1 MPLIVWDSSY
11 SVHLEEMDRQHRKLI
26 AIINQLDEAVKQG
39 RGREEIGQVL
49 NELAAYTRYH
59 FTDEETL
66 MTQHDYSERED
77 HIKAHHVFMQK
88 IQDCHT
94 QYLYGKAHVA
104 TEVLDFLANWLVGH
118 IQGSDREYGARIA
131 GKMAARP

>member
-1 MPLIVWDSSY
+1 MPLIVWDSKY

-26 AIINQLDEAVKQG
+26 TIINRLDEAVRQG
-39 RGREEIGQVL
+39 RGKEEIGQAL

-66 MTQHDYSERED
+66 MTQHAYPKLAD
-77 HIKAHHVFMQK
+77 HIEEHRVFMQK

-94 QYLYGKAHVA
+94 QYLYGEPQVA
-104 TEVLDFLANWLVGH
+104 TDVLDFLANWLENH
-118 IQGSDREYGARIA
+118 IQGSDREFGTRIVSKTA
-131 GKMAARP
+131 TLS